1 MQNTNN
7 NESLSS
13 YLSKLID
20 ACKAHK
26 AAVIA
31 AAVLVVLVW
40 GGSAAYL
47 HHQETVRQDSWA
59 QFYNVQIALLTQGQ
73 EKAAEA
79 ADALNAQYP
88 DTDAAYYARLMQADL
103 LYTQDNYAQ
112 AAELYEK
119 LLTAKNPQVRTV
131 AALSLGAAQQAVQE
145 YAKSIGTLQQFIQQ
159 NSTSFSLPQAYLTLA
174 LSQELSGDK
183 AAALETYKKILADYP
198 QTYFGTFAKDKISQ
212 LGK

>member
-7 NESLSS
+7 NDSLSS

-26 AAVIA
+26 TAVIA
-31 AAVLVVLVW
+31 AAVLILLVW

-47 HHQETVRQDSWA
+47 HHQEKVLQDSWA

-73 EKAAEA
+73 EQAAETA
-79 ADALNAQYP
+79 AALNAQYP
-88 DTDAAYYARLMQADL
+88 DTDAAYYAQLLQADL

-119 LLTAKNPQVRTV
+119 LLGAKNVQVRTV
-131 AALSLGAAQQAVQE
+131 AALSLGAAQQAVKE
-145 YAKSIGTLQQFIQQ
+145 YAKSIATLQQFIKE
-159 NSTSFSLPQAYLTLA
+159 NPSSFSLPQAYLTLA
-174 LSQELSGDK
+174 LSQELSADK
-183 AAALETYKKILADYP
+183 ASALGTYKKILADYP
-198 QTYFGTFAKDKISQ
+198 QTYFGTFSKDKISQ
-212 LGK
+212 LSK